1 MKDKI
6 QGGTDRLPKIVLTGM
21 ISVIIL
27 YSLIAISA
35 ILHGS
40 GMVSGAPMGIPA
52 EAGVGI
58 FDQIFGVDAAH
69 IVGKIVIVFLAVSTL
84 GVVNGVGA
92 GAVVAFEQS
101 VHTNT
106 IFGSKTLK
114 AKFGE
119 RKALYIMTLVIVL
132 F

>member
-1 MKDKI
+1 
-6 QGGTDRLPKIVLTGM
+6 
-21 ISVIIL
+21 
-27 YSLIAISA
+27 
-35 ILHGS
+35 
-40 GMVSGAPMGIPA
+40 MGIPA

-119 RKALYIMTLVIVL
+119 RKALYITTLVIVL